1 MQGLWLLGD
10 LYARTGAGLAFWLT
24 LVASV
29 ATVLGCA
36 ALSLHVLSS
45 RKPSGSAVAWLGLI
59 WLSPLLGWTFYVL
72 LGVNRVRRRAQR
84 LLSKTPRA
92 TPLLEAR
99 EGEVPRQLTVLREL
113 ARAGSRITGQRLVL
127 GNRFEPLRNG
137 DEAYPAMLAAIDGA
151 QRSVALLTYLLD
163 DDQTGTAFVD
173 ALIRARERGC
183 EVRVMVDGINTQ
195 RARRPARRL
204 RQAGVGF
211 ASFLWSW
218 LPWQMALINLRNHRK
233 LLVVDGRRAFTGGIN
248 LRDANVHA
256 GGQGR
261 ACDLHFAVEGPV
273 VRELMAQFAL
283 DWSFDMG
290 EVLQGDAWFPEL
302 SEAGSCAARA
312 IPHGPD
318 EDNDKIA
325 QIMFQALSVAEDHVV
340 VITPYFLPSEALAQA
355 LVAAAQRGVAVQVV
369 LPQTNVPQVM
379 NDVTVEDC
387 GWMVAHGVQLG
398 FKPGPFEHTKLMVVD
413 RAWTL
418 LGSSNWDPRSLRLNF
433 ELNCEVYDAA
443 LAQRALAAV
452 QEVLDAAVWLGPDDV
467 VLQPWPRRMRARVL
481 RLFKPYL

>member
-1 MQGLWLLGD
+1 
-10 LYARTGAGLAFWLT
+10 
-24 LVASV
+24 
-29 ATVLGCA
+29 
-36 ALSLHVLSS
+36 
-45 RKPSGSAVAWLGLI
+45 
-59 WLSPLLGWTFYVL
+59 
-72 LGVNRVRRRAQR
+72 
-84 LLSKTPRA
+84 
-92 TPLLEAR
+92 
-99 EGEVPRQLTVLREL
+99 
-113 ARAGSRITGQRLVL
+113 
-127 GNRFEPLRNG
+127 
-137 DEAYPAMLAAIDGA
+137 
-151 QRSVALLTYLLD
+151 
-163 DDQTGTAFVD
+163 
-173 ALIRARERGC
+173 
-183 EVRVMVDGINTQ
+183 
-195 RARRPARRL
+195 
-204 RQAGVGF
+204 
-211 ASFLWSW
+211 
-218 LPWQMALINLRNHRK
+218 
-233 LLVVDGRRAFTGGIN
+233 
-248 LRDANVHA
+248 
-256 GGQGR
+256 
-261 ACDLHFAVEGPV
+261 

-302 SEAGSCAARA
+302 SETGSCAARA

-452 QEVLDAAVWLGPDDV
+452 QEVLDAAVWLGPDEV
-467 VLQPWPRRMRARVL
+467 ALQPWPRRMRARVL